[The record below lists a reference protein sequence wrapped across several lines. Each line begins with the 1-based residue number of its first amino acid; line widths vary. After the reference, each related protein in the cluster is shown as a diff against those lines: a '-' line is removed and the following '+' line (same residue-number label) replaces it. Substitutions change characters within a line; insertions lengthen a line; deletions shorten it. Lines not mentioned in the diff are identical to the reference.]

1 MKRYRTIHVVLGL
14 LAAAGVGGA
23 AEMSLS
29 DAIEIALENSPE
41 VAAAQ
46 AEVEF
51 AEQSV
56 RVAGASSLPTLAA
69 SGSYGQFSGDV
80 LFGRFIPGVP
90 GDGAT
95 DVGPY
100 NNNTTAAIE
109 LTQVLYAGGGIGA
122 AKRAGGVEQ
131 RMAAEGLRNRRR
143 DLSYRVTRTYFE
155 VLLAERSAEVA
166 ARSVER
172 SQEGLK
178 TVRLRHAE
186 QEALQFE
193 LLGAEGQVAADE
205 LSLLK
210 ATNNLDLARRALSRL
225 LGRQAEDGLS
235 LSGSL
240 EDPLAV
246 PPEVQGVAD
255 VVGAN
260 PGARMAGLDV
270 ERADAAFA
278 QARSVGR
285 AKLELKAVYTYIDN
299 ELFFKGDYA
308 GAVVN
313 LSIPFFQDV
322 RAGSAAKQQAQAR
335 KRQAEAILEDVESGL
350 RLQAVAAYRRLE
362 ESIVTIEAAQMNVEY
377 HRERYRVTLSGYREE
392 LVTFSDVLDR
402 HDDLQQ
408 AELEVLGA
416 QFQNR
421 LQEAEIQR
429 LVGDGS

>member
-1 MKRYRTIHVVLGL
+1 
-14 LAAAGVGGA
+14 
-23 AEMSLS
+23 
-29 DAIEIALENSPE
+29 
-41 VAAAQ
+41 
-46 AEVEF
+46 
-51 AEQSV
+51 
-56 RVAGASSLPTLAA
+56 
-69 SGSYGQFSGDV
+69 
-80 LFGRFIPGVP
+80 
-90 GDGAT
+90 
-95 DVGPY
+95 
-100 NNNTTAAIE
+100 
-109 LTQVLYAGGGIGA
+109 
-122 AKRAGGVEQ
+122 
-131 RMAAEGLRNRRR
+131 
-143 DLSYRVTRTYFE
+143 
-155 VLLAERSAEVA
+155 
-166 ARSVER
+166 
-172 SQEGLK
+172 
-178 TVRLRHAE
+178 
-186 QEALQFE
+186 
-193 LLGAEGQVAADE
+193 
-205 LSLLK
+205 
-210 ATNNLDLARRALSRL
+210 
-225 LGRQAEDGLS
+225 LS

-335 KRQAEAILEDVESGL
+335 KRQAEAILEDMESGL